1 MSNLKLGFYSSI
13 IATILTTIF
22 ALSMVLGNNS
32 LSFGSC
38 MILSWSYV
46 TLTCAFVT
54 NVSNGKKSLGYA
66 GVIFAAIYSAFIT
79 LVYYTQLT
87 TVNQNAA
94 SNEILRVLRF
104 EPGSWMFAFDLMGY
118 AMMAISTFFIGVS
131 LDAKTRAYK
140 WLKGLL
146 IAHGLFAPMCII
158 FPMINVFQNTQNV
171 ENTSIIGMIGLVGW
185 CVYFIPTMVLAA
197 IYFYRESKI
206 FRG

>member
-1 MSNLKLGFYSSI
+1 MLE
-13 IATILTTIF
+13 
-22 ALSMVLGNNS
+22 AL
-32 LSFGSC
+32 
-38 MILSWSYV
+38 
-46 TLTCAFVT
+46 
-54 NVSNGKKSLGYA
+54 
-66 GVIFAAIYSAFIT
+66 
-79 LVYYTQLT
+79 
-87 TVNQNAA
+87 
-94 SNEILRVLRF
+94 
-104 EPGSWMFAFDLMGY
+104 GY